1 MSASAAA
8 PVEGSLYP
16 HVLLATDFSPTA
28 EHALAHAVALAQRFH
43 AKLTIVHAFSIPL
56 VSPAAGAVVPNEDV
70 VLALSEAANKNLDAL
85 VARVKEKGVEVE
97 GMLRVGFPDDEVLA
111 AAEARPVSLIVVG
124 THGRRGVR
132 RLLLGSVAEHI
143 VRRAK
148 VPVLVVR
155 DTTDD
160 DSG

>member
-1 MSASAAA
+1 VTNATTA
-8 PVEGSLYP
+8 PIDPALYP
-16 HVLLATDFSPTA
+16 HVLIATDFSPTA
-28 EHALAHAVALAQRFH
+28 EHALAHGIALAQRFH
-43 AKLTIVHAFSIPL
+43 SKVTIVHAFSIPL

-85 VARVKEKGVEVE
+85 VARVREKGVEVE

-111 AAEARPVSLIVVG
+111 AAEVRGTSLIVVG

-132 RLLLGSVAEHI
+132 RLLLGSVAENI

-155 DTTDD
+155 DTAHDE
-160 DSG
+160 SG

>member
-1 MSASAAA
+1 MNAEAT
-8 PVEGSLYP
+8 PIERSLYP
-16 HVLLATDFSPTA
+16 HLTVATDFSATA
-28 EHALAHAVALAQRFH
+28 EYALAHAVALAERFH
-43 AKLTIVHAFSIPL
+43 SKVTVVHAFSIPL

-85 VARVKEKGVEVE
+85 VGRLKEKGIDAE

-111 AAEARPVSLIVVG
+111 AADARNTALIVLG

-132 RLLLGSVAEHI
+132 RLLLGSVAESV

-148 VPVLVVR
+148 VPVMIVR
-155 DTTDD
+155 DPTHDED
-160 DSG
+160 